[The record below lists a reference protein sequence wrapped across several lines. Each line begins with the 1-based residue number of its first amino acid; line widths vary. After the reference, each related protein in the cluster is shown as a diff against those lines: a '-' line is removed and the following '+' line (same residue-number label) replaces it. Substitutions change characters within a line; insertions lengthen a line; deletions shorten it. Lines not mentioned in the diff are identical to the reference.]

1 MKSLKSFC
9 LPTVALLVVAV
20 ADSTLAQTGNV
31 ERARLMSS
39 QAQNLPTTLANKP
52 SLSGWKNTIPLASKL
67 ASRFITPRT
76 WRWSIAIE

>member
-9 LPTVALLVVAV
+9 LPTVALFVVAV

-39 QAQNLPTTLANKP
+39 QAQNLPTTPGVSA
-52 SLSGWKNTIPLASKL
+52 
-67 ASRFITPRT
+67 TPRG
-76 WRWSIAIE
+76 S